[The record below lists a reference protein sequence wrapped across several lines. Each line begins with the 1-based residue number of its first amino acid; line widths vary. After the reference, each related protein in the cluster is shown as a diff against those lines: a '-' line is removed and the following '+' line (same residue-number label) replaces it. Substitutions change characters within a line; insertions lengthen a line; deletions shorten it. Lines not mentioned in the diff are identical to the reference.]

1 MTTPRPV
8 GLLISAASDPAV
20 QVDRLVRATQ
30 VVATSIADTEMAK
43 WCSAELEGTTDIAEA
58 TFPEYRKVAA
68 QVMVTDRFGRDIPTV
83 IRNVNAAKALTRC
96 PIGSPVAWVQQI
108 ATTDRSS
115 AIKLLFEPAHLPK
128 MREMFP
134 GAVDVFRVVQ
144 IASFEAILAAVRQR
158 VFAWAMPNIDTP
170 VTLPAGLRL
179 ETLLGISFD
188 AAARVASRP
197 MEAADFPGLTLSISQ
212 LSNSAVVVNS
222 PGGSSSVAQSTST
235 DMVALRGLV
244 SALTEALEHARG
256 NGEEASALAPIEVP
270 LDELRALSNMKAPRF
285 EWVRTAAGSVKAV
298 LEQAAGSILGGLA
311 TPQVQALLAQVLK
324 G

>member
-1 MTTPRPV
+1 
-8 GLLISAASDPAV
+8 
-20 QVDRLVRATQ
+20 
-30 VVATSIADTEMAK
+30 
-43 WCSAELEGTTDIAEA
+43 
-58 TFPEYRKVAA
+58 
-68 QVMVTDRFGRDIPTV
+68 
-83 IRNVNAAKALTRC
+83 
-96 PIGSPVAWVQQI
+96 
-108 ATTDRSS
+108 
-115 AIKLLFEPAHLPK
+115 
-128 MREMFP
+128 
-134 GAVDVFRVVQ
+134 
-144 IASFEAILAAVRQR
+144 
-158 VFAWAMPNIDTP
+158 
-170 VTLPAGLRL
+170 
-179 ETLLGISFD
+179 
-188 AAARVASRP
+188 

>member
-1 MTTPRPV
+1 
-8 GLLISAASDPAV
+8 
-20 QVDRLVRATQ
+20 
-30 VVATSIADTEMAK
+30 
-43 WCSAELEGTTDIAEA
+43 
-58 TFPEYRKVAA
+58 
-68 QVMVTDRFGRDIPTV
+68 
-83 IRNVNAAKALTRC
+83 
-96 PIGSPVAWVQQI
+96 
-108 ATTDRSS
+108 
-115 AIKLLFEPAHLPK
+115 
-128 MREMFP
+128 MRQMFP

-144 IASFEAILAAVRQR
+144 IAAFETILAAVRQR

-188 AAARVASRP
+188 ASARVASQL
-197 MEAADFPGLTLSISQ
+197 MEAAEFPGLTLSISQ

-222 PGGSSSVAQSTST
+222 PGGSSSVAQSTTT

-244 SALTEALEHARG
+244 SALTEAIEHARG

-298 LEQAAGSILGGLA
+298 LEQAAGSVLGGLA